1 VKLNLFELTSA
12 SWARTVSGRERERQ
26 LMEAVSTAG
35 QAFRGRRRLMEFG
48 RETLPKVLD
57 AQLDY
62 YTLLF
67 DYIDGVFDLRIS
79 ELRLART
86 TGELRIDPAGPNGW
100 IDRLFGAPRRQVL
113 TEDGLLGALCISS
126 NTACASEPVAERTVG
141 AAGANPPL
149 RKASRLSTR

>member
-1 VKLNLFELTSA
+1 
-12 SWARTVSGRERERQ
+12 
-26 LMEAVSTAG
+26 
-35 QAFRGRRRLMEFG
+35 MEFG
-48 RETLPKVLD
+48 RETLPNVLD

-86 TGELRIDPAGPNGW
+86 TGELRIDPASPNGW
-100 IDRLFGAPRRQVL
+100 IDRLFGAPSRQVL
-113 TEDGLLGALCISS
+113 TEDGLLTALCISS

-141 AAGANPPL
+141 PAGAAPAL
-149 RKASRLSTR
+149 RRTPRLSTP

>member
-1 VKLNLFELTSA
+1 
-12 SWARTVSGRERERQ
+12 
-26 LMEAVSTAG
+26 
-35 QAFRGRRRLMEFG
+35 MEFG

-67 DYIDGVFDLRIS
+67 DYVDGVFDLRIS

-86 TGELRIDPAGPNGW
+86 TGELRIDPVGTNGW
-100 IDRLFGAPRRQVL
+100 IDRLFGAPSRQVL
-113 TEDGLLGALCISS
+113 TEDGLLAKLCISS
-126 NTACASEPVAERTVG
+126 NTACASEPVAERSVD

-149 RKASRLSTR
+149 RRTPRLSTP